1 MSFLTSGFDE
11 VGRIGGFSV
20 SVVTESRGALR
31 YTGEILRQAGILL
44 AGSALIMI
52 GMQLVIGGECG
63 LFTSYL
69 ARSFGAS
76 GAVGLFT
83 LVCDVRE
90 MFPYMF
96 GYILAAKVG
105 CGLVA
110 EIGSMRIAEEIDAM
124 EVMGIPSIR
133 YIVCTRLLAAVLVM
147 PLVYVIGM
155 AAGTLGSYLVVV
167 FQVGSVSGSAWAAAH
182 FGAAHTLSTD
192 IFSLIKAMVM
202 AFTIILVGTYYGY
215 TADGGPVGVGAAT
228 AKSMVV
234 NLVMIHVIGGT
245 LSLLFWGTNAR
256 LPIGG

>member
-1 MSFLTSGFDE
+1 MSALRSGVDE
-11 VGRIGGFSV
+11 VGRIAGFSV
-20 SVVTESRGALR
+20 RVIAELRGTGR
-31 YTGEILRQAGILL
+31 YFAEVLRQAGTLL
-44 AGSALIMI
+44 VGSALILVAME
-52 GMQLVIGGECG
+52 LVIGGECG
-63 LFTSYL
+63 LFTAYVG
-69 ARSFGAS
+69 RSFGAS

-133 YIVCTRLLAAVLVM
+133 YVVGTRVLAAILTL
-147 PLVYVIGM
+147 PLIYIIAM

-167 FQVGSVSGSAWAAAH
+167 VQVGDVSSAGWLAGH
-182 FGAAHTLSTD
+182 FGPAHTLLTD
-192 IFSLIKAMVM
+192 LDSLIKAM
-202 AFTIILVGTYYGY
+202 AIGLTIILVGTFYGY

-228 AKSMVV
+228 ARSMIV
-234 NLVMIHVIGGT
+234 NLVMIHFIGGT
-245 LSLLFWGTNAR
+245 LSLLFWGTNAQ

>member
-1 MSFLTSGFDE
+1 MLALRSGVQE
-11 VGRIGGFSV
+11 VGDLAGFSV
-20 SVVTESRGALR
+20 RAAKELRGTFR
-31 YTGEILRQAGILL
+31 YGGEVLRQAGLL
-44 AGSALIMI
+44 LVGSAFVLIAME
-52 GMQLVIGGECG
+52 LVIGGECG
-63 LFTSYL
+63 LFTAYVG
-69 ARSFGAS
+69 RSFGAS

-124 EVMGIPSIR
+124 EVLGVPSMR
-133 YIVCTRLLAAVLVM
+133 YVVGTRLLASILVL
-147 PLVYVIGM
+147 PLVYVIAV

-167 FQVGSVSGSAWAAAH
+167 LQVGDISSAAWLAGH
-182 FGAAHTLSTD
+182 FGPAHSLSTD
-192 IFSLIKAMVM
+192 LFSLIKAM
-202 AFTIILVGTYYGY
+202 AIGITIILVGTYYGY
-215 TADGGPVGVGAAT
+215 TASGGAVGVGAAT
-228 AKSMVV
+228 ARSMVV
-234 NLVMIHVIGGT
+234 NLVMIHFIGGT